1 MSTFNPIFYYNI
13 ITASA
18 SFKNLLIA
26 AYKFENN
33 GNDSHTNAYNGIVG
47 ATTTFSTANAVDGLA
62 GQFINNTTS
71 RITIPALI
79 SSAFTFTT
87 STGIGNGVDKPF
99 SIKANIRIN
108 NYSTLNGIFSKYSGA
123 NNNTSEYLFYVRTN
137 GRLALLML
145 NRGTGTNYLLLETIA
160 TVPIGGVNNVVV
172 AYDGSGSVNGI
183 SFWINNVLSK
193 TSILGTTNNVSVG
206 TYLSMGSTALTPVI
220 AASALGSVKLVG
232 TIDELYI
239 FNAALTVAQVA
250 TLQTN
255 YYPNF

>member
-13 ITASA
+13 ITASP

-26 AYKFENN
+26 AYKFEGN
-33 GNDSHTNAYNGIVG
+33 GNDSHTNAYNGTVG
-47 ATTTFSTANAVDGLA
+47 TATTFSTANAVDGLA
-62 GQFINNTTS
+62 GQFINNTTA
-71 RITIPALI
+71 RITIPTLI

-99 SIKANIRIN
+99 SIKANIRII

-160 TVPIGGVNNVVV
+160 TVPTGAVQNVIVT
-172 AYDGSGSVNGI
+172 YDGSGTAAGI
-183 SFWINNVLSK
+183 KFYVNNVLQS
-193 TSILGTTNNVSVG
+193 TNDVSVG

>member
-1 MSTFNPIFYYNI
+1 MSYYRALI
-13 ITASA
+13 QQST

-33 GNDSHTNAYNGIVG
+33 GNDSHTGGYNGTVG
-47 ATTTFSTANAVDGLA
+47 ATATFSTANAVDGLA
-62 GQFINNTTS
+62 GQFSSVATS
-71 RITIPALI
+71 RITIPDNNI
-79 SSAFTFTT
+79 FSFTT

-99 SIKANIRIN
+99 SIKANIRIF
-108 NYSTLNGIFSKYSGA
+108 NYATNNGIFTKYDGT
-123 NNNTSEYLFYVRTN
+123 NTNTSEYMFYVRTN

-145 NRGTGTNYLLLETIA
+145 NRGTGTNYLLVETIA
-160 TVPIGGVNNVVV
+160 TIALGAVQYVVV
-172 AYDGSGSVNGI
+172 TYDGSGTAAGI
-183 SFWINNVLSK
+183 KLYVNNVLQS
-193 TSILGTTNNVSVG
+193 TNNTIVG
-206 TYLSMGSTALTPVI
+206 TYLSMGNTALTPVI
-220 AASALGSVKLVG
+220 GASALGAVKFVG

>member
-18 SFKNLLIA
+18 SFKNLLVA

-33 GNDSHTNAYNGIVG
+33 GNDSHTGGYNGTVG
-47 ATTTFSTANAVDGLA
+47 VGTTFSTANAVDGLA
-62 GQFINNTTS
+62 AQFTVTTTT
-71 RITIPALI
+71 RITIPDNNVF
-79 SSAFTFTT
+79 SFTT
-87 STGIGNGVDKPF
+87 STGTGNGVDKPF

-108 NYSTLNGIFSKYSGA
+108 NYATLNGIFSKYSGA
-123 NNNTSEYLFYVRTN
+123 NDNTSEYLFYVRTN

-145 NRGTGTNYLLLETIA
+145 YRGAVANNFLLLETTA
-160 TVPIGGVNNVVV
+160 TIPTGSVQNVVV

-193 TSILGTTNNVSVG
+193 VSIPGTTNNASVG
-206 TYLSMGSTALTPVI
+206 TYLSMGNTALTPVI
-220 AASALGSVKLVG
+220 AASALGSVKFVG

-239 FNAALTVAQVA
+239 FNAALTATQVA

>member
-33 GNDSHTNAYNGIVG
+33 GDDSHTGGYNGTAGVG
-47 ATTTFSTANAVDGLA
+47 TAFSTLNAVDGLA
-62 GQFINNTTS
+62 AQFTVLTTT
-71 RITIPALI
+71 RITIPDNNVF
-79 SSAFTFTT
+79 SFTT

-99 SIKANIRIN
+99 SIKANIRII
-108 NYSTLNGIFSKYSGA
+108 NYATNNGIFTKYSGA
-123 NNNTSEYLFYVRTN
+123 NDNTSEYMFYVRTN
-137 GRLALLML
+137 GRLALIML
-145 NRGTGTNYLLLETIA
+145 NRGTGTNNYLLVETIA
-160 TVPIGGVNNVVV
+160 TIPTVAVQYVVV
-172 AYDGSGSVNGI
+172 TYDGSGTAAGI
-183 SFWINNVLSK
+183 KLYVNNVLQS
-193 TSILGTTNNVSVG
+193 TNNASSG
-206 TYLSMGSTALTPVI
+206 TYLSMGNTAITPVI
-220 AASALGSVKLVG
+220 GASALGGIKFVG

-239 FNAALTVAQVA
+239 FNAALTATQVA